1 MNGPKGA
8 PRSSEKPPGEL
19 RPPRRFYGLALAVA
33 TLRELDPVTRRS
45 IMEDLQGRMPHL
57 ALLADHCEFIFSDFQ
72 LLEDAS
78 LFDAFNRFGDKDW
91 AVAWKLMDEP
101 LKLRLAGLLREDRR
115 KEFLDFAAAQPKMP
129 RAQVVAVQFHLARRT
144 RDLLRLGKLRMRSR
158 TVARRAEF
166 RSKHKQPPG
175 GSKS

>member
-1 MNGPKGA
+1 MKGTPKTSG
-8 PRSSEKPPGEL
+8 RPPGEL

-33 TLRELDPVTRRS
+33 TLREMDPVTRRS
-45 IMEDLQGRMPHL
+45 IMQDLQGRMPHL
-57 ALLADHCEFIFSDFQ
+57 ALLADHCEFIFSDFH
-72 LLEDAS
+72 LLDDVS

-101 LKLRLAGLLREDRR
+101 LKLRLSALLRDDRR

-129 RAQVVAVQFHLARRT
+129 RSQVVAVQFHLARRT

-158 TVARRAEF
+158 TVARRAEL
-166 RSKHKQPPG
+166 RSKRNKQPAG